1 MSRTFHEQPLVNL
14 GSEDNLTVTAQ
25 SAQLTR
31 KQKMNKSLYD
41 NQQSW
46 AFKSKEPKVTIY
58 RDEEKRIK
66 LLYGSKNS
74 LKYKI
79 KLNDKILDSAKDEV
93 SPKLKGKLNIGKTIE
108 PNQHMQINIKK
119 MNEKKQKDDI
129 FGTQKKLHLG
139 PGDYNPK
146 VELCK
151 NTSPQL
157 KFVHKV
163 SDDVIEEENLQ

>member
-1 MSRTFHEQPLVNL
+1 M
-14 GSEDNLTVTAQ
+14 
-25 SAQLTR
+25 
-31 KQKMNKSLYD
+31 
-41 NQQSW
+41 
-46 AFKSKEPKVTIY
+46 TIY

-79 KLNDKILDSAKDEV
+79 KLNDKILDSSKDEV
-93 SPKLKGKLNIGKTIE
+93 SPKLKGKLNVGVTVE

-139 PGDYNPK
+139 PGDYEPK
-146 VELCK
+146 VDLCK
-151 NTSPQL
+151 NQSPQL

-163 SDDVIEEENLQ
+163 SDEVIESENL